1 MGALLKSEW
10 RKLIYARAHWGL
22 LIAGILLAGLSTAVT
37 PVIFDNPDTGFG
49 LSLDQ
54 TQSVDAVYANA
65 ISAYFFAIFIGI
77 MLMSGEFRH
86 GTAVATFLTAPKRG
100 TVLATKLVIAAI
112 GGMLVMVISTTA
124 GLAGGWVGLS
134 FFPDAAS
141 PTNEVFINTMLAAVV
156 SGAVLGIIGVA
167 LGTLV
172 RNQML
177 AITGALLYLFV
188 IDSILLA
195 LAPDTGK
202 YLPQGLIAAMLA
214 LDIEAP
220 EFGIDTTAYLPPLT
234 ATVVLLGYGAVFA
247 GLAIATSLR
256 RDIE

>member
-37 PVIFDNPDTGFG
+37 PVILDNPDTGFG
-49 LSLDQ
+49 LGLDQ

-65 ISAYFFAIFIGI
+65 ISAYFFAIIIGI

-112 GGMLVMVISTTA
+112 GGMLVMVISTAA
-124 GLAGGWVGLS
+124 GLAGGWIALS

-188 IDSILLA
+188 IDPILLA

-202 YLPQGLIAAMLA
+202 YLPQGLITAMLA

>member
-10 RKLIYARAHWGL
+10 RKLIYARAHGGL

-37 PVIFDNPDTGFG
+37 PVILDNPATGFG

-65 ISAYFFAIFIGI
+65 ISAYFFAIIIGI

-112 GGMLVMVISTTA
+112 GGMLVMVISTAA

-188 IDSILLA
+188 IDPILLA

-202 YLPQGLIAAMLA
+202 YLPQGLIVSMLA